1 MRTLAHSY
9 TNVHTQLPVRWWAY
23 TDKQTPLKCHG
34 LGGIEWVAELL
45 WLKKGHT
52 LFPQVK
58 SREERQAKEGR
69 RRRREG
75 NR

>member
-1 MRTLAHSY
+1 MRTLTHSY

-23 TDKQTPLKCHG
+23 TDKQTPLKCQG

-45 WLKKGHT
+45 WLKGHT

-58 SREERQAKEGR
+58 NREERQTKEGR